1 MTEREAAAASEREAF
16 ETAMRKQGL
25 SARDFD
31 KNGRSDYIEDST
43 QLAWAAWQAALSR
56 APQQTSAA
64 SERDGLR
71 LGWTPPSPQRFDFD
85 PKKPKPDHFMAYT
98 VMQLHAAFDAGRALS
113 RAPQAVRMLTDK
125 DLYELWSQHWDG
137 SDSVPYAFLAALGIV
152 PLAPQEEGEK

>member
-1 MTEREAAAASEREAF
+1 LKRPEGYEDVHPQLVLEDAHINPAF
-16 ETAMRKQGL
+16 EA
-25 SARDFD
+25 
-31 KNGRSDYIEDST
+31 EVV
-43 QLAWAAWQAALSR
+43 
-56 APQQTSAA
+56 APQPAAA

-125 DLYELWSQHWDG
+125 DLHELWSQHWDG

-152 PLAPQEEGEK
+152 PLAPQDTGGK